1 MNPLEQ
7 RMGYTFRNNRLL
19 DEALTHPSLAYEAR
33 RPNFDNQR
41 LEFLGDAVLQLAF
54 TEHLFH
60 AFESFPEGRLT
71 KLRSRLVSRE
81 ALCGYARRLDLG
93 SSLMLGRGED
103 ASGGRTRASSLADA
117 FEALVGA
124 VYLDAGLPQAVEFIF
139 RCCAPELA
147 EVAREPEERNPKGAL
162 QEMLQGPESPGPT
175 YITTSESGPDHAK
188 QFTVRVE
195 WQGRE
200 LGSGSGASK
209 KQAEILAA
217 ADALERLRDGDV
229 ATGQG

>member
-1 MNPLEQ
+1 MAAWIRLGSSITMNPLEQ

-71 KLRSRLVSRE
+71 KLRSRLVSRD

-93 SSLMLGRGED
+93 SSLMLGRGEE
-103 ASGGRTRASSLADA
+103 ASGGRTRASSLASWWQSTRSA
-117 FEALVGA
+117 SATIGA
-124 VYLDAGLPQAVEFIF
+124 PCW
-139 RCCAPELA
+139 RCAWIAP
-147 EVAREPEERNPKGAL
+147 
-162 QEMLQGPESPGPT
+162 
-175 YITTSESGPDHAK
+175 
-188 QFTVRVE
+188 
-195 WQGRE
+195 
-200 LGSGSGASK
+200 
-209 KQAEILAA
+209 
-217 ADALERLRDGDV
+217 
-229 ATGQG
+229 